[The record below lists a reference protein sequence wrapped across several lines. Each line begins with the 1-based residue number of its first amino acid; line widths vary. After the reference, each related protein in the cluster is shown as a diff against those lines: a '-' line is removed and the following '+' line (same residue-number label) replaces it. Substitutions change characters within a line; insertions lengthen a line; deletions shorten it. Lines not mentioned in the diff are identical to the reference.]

1 MITEKILRVGEII
14 KSNTSYGNYSFKI
27 EVLRSGLN
35 GLYKTER
42 SIFEF
47 YLKDIQNKRKEYLS
61 LINKDKEFLINS
73 VCEY

>member
-1 MITEKILRVGEII
+1 MTKVYLSQDLKII
-14 KSNTSYGNYSFKI
+14 KLNTSYGNYSFKI

-42 SIFEF
+42 SVFEF

-61 LINKDKEFLINS
+61 LINKEIKIK
-73 VCEY
+73 